1 MISTNDVPALMG
13 STVNDTSGEKVGK
26 VGQVYLDDQSGQ
38 PQWVTVS
45 TGLFG
50 TKESFVPVTQASFA
64 DGILTVPV
72 AKDLVKDAPQIDQ
85 DGHITPEQEAELY
98 RHYGLSRDDA
108 GAQQT
113 TSVDRDV
120 PVVADS
126 GQYADA
132 DRTDQAGYGSAGH
145 DTSGPDTDSA
155 MTRSEE
161 RLDVG
166 TETVETGRARLRK
179 YVTTHTENVEVPV
192 SREEVRVVR
201 EPITDANVDDAMSGG
216 DLTEEEHEVTLTEE
230 RPVVSKQAVPVER
243 VRMDTETVSDTQ
255 SVTEEVRAEQIE
267 VDDDSSRTTD
277 TTRGTDTTTGR

>member
-1 MISTNDVPALMG
+1 MISTNDVSALMG

-64 DGILTVPV
+64 DGVLTAPV
-72 AKDLVKDAPQIDQ
+72 TKDLVKDAPQIDQ

-108 GAQQT
+108 GTQQT
-113 TSVDRDV
+113 TPVDREV
-120 PVVADS
+120 PVAAAA
-126 GQYADA
+126 GQYADS

-166 TETVETGRARLRK
+166 TERVETGRARLRK
-179 YVTTHTENVEVPV
+179 YVTTRTENVEVPV

-201 EPITDANVDDAMSGG
+201 EPITDANVDDAMAGG

-230 RPVVSKQAVPVER
+230 RPVVTKQAVPVER

-255 SVTEEVRAEQIE
+255 SMTEEVRAEQID
-267 VDDDSSRTTD
+267 VDDDSSRN
-277 TTRGTDTTTGR
+277 RDTTTGR